1 MAAAAADALSDVD
14 PAVAAVLV
22 PDGSGNPRSIRLL
35 ASLVETE
42 ARRYAGAAAAARP
55 AESDL
60 VKSFRGGAAPKVAI
74 GDFLERAQRCFR
86 FDGSCYV
93 LAAVYLT
100 RFVRSRAARDAGLAV
115 EPETAHRL
123 VAVALLLGAKFAS
136 PRYYEKRAEAIEICS
151 DRSIRASEM
160 SGALELP
167 FLRAID
173 HRLFVS
179 DEEFRR
185 CCRFLDHGPAAAGGS
200 CGDRKRK
207 AAAVAGG
214 EEERRVRACRPPVV
228 AS

>member
-1 MAAAAADALSDVD
+1 MAAADADAFSDVD

-35 ASLVETE
+35 ASLVEAE
-42 ARRYAGAAAAARP
+42 ARRSAAAASRP

-60 VKSFRGGAAPKVAI
+60 VKAFRGGAAPKVAI

-100 RFVRSRAARDAGLAV
+100 RFVRSRAARNAGLLV
-115 EPETAHRL
+115 EPATAHRL
-123 VAVALLLGAKFAS
+123 VAVALILGAKFAS
-136 PRYYEKRAEAIEICS
+136 PRYYEKRAQAIEICS

-160 SGALELP
+160 GGALELP
-167 FLRAID
+167 FLLAID

-185 CCRFLDHGPAAAGGS
+185 CCRFLERGPAAAGRS

-207 AAAVAGG
+207 AAAEGG